1 MTTIFVRNNGSE
13 PFSDALDGVM
23 YNFEPGKEVEI
34 PEIAAKHIFGY
45 DDDNKEPYLVRLGW
59 MKMSN
64 QFAMAMEKL
73 GQFSFAKES
82 SLPKQEPAKTVHL
95 SAPVVER
102 VAAPMPKA
110 KGAAKVA
117 NLNG

>member
-13 PFSDALDGVM
+13 PFSDGLDGVV
-23 YNFEPGKEVEI
+23 YHFEPGKEIEI

-45 DDDNKEPYLVRLGW
+45 GDDDKEPYLIRLGW

-64 QFAMAMEKL
+64 QFNEAMEKL
-73 GQFSFAKES
+73 ALFSFSKES
-82 SLPKQEPAKTVHL
+82 VKPVHL

>member
-13 PFSDALDGVM
+13 TFSDGLDGTV
-23 YNFEPGKEVEI
+23 YHFEPGKEVEI

-45 DDDNKEPYLVRLGW
+45 GDDDKEPYLVRLGW

-64 QFAMAMEKL
+64 QFGLAMEKL
-73 GQFSFAKES
+73 AQFSFSKES
-82 SLPKQEPAKTVHL
+82 SKTVHL

-117 NLNG
+117 NFNA

>member
-1 MTTIFVRNNGSE
+1 MTTIFVRNNGSD
-13 PFSDALDGVM
+13 PFSDALDGTV
-23 YNFEPGKEVEI
+23 YHFESGKEIEI

-45 DDDNKEPYLVRLGW
+45 GDDNKEPYLVRLGW

-64 QFAMAMEKL
+64 QFDAAMEKL
-73 GQFSFAKES
+73 ALFSFSKES
-82 SLPKQEPAKTVHL
+82 VKPVHL

-117 NLNG
+117 NLDG

>member
-13 PFSDALDGVM
+13 TFSDGLDGTV
-23 YNFEPGKEVEI
+23 YHFEPGKEVEI

-45 DDDNKEPYLVRLGW
+45 GDDNKEPYLVRLGW

-64 QFAMAMEKL
+64 QFNLAMERL
-73 GQFSFAKES
+73 AQFSFSKES
-82 SLPKQEPAKTVHL
+82 SKTVHL

>member
-1 MTTIFVRNNGSE
+1 MTIIFVCNNGSE
-13 PFSDALDGVM
+13 PFSDALDGTV
-23 YNFEPGKEVEI
+23 YHFEPNKVVEI
-34 PEIAAKHIFGY
+34 PEVAAKHIFGY
-45 DDDNKEPYLVRLGW
+45 GDDNKEPYLIRLGW

-64 QFAMAMEKL
+64 QFNMAMEKL
-73 GQFSFAKES
+73 GHFSFSRES
-82 SLPKQEPAKTVHL
+82 ASSNEEPIKPVHL

>member
-1 MTTIFVRNNGSE
+1 MITIFVRNNGSD
-13 PFSDALDGVM
+13 PFFDALDGTV
-23 YNFEPGKEVEI
+23 YHFESGKEIEI

-45 DDDNKEPYLVRLGW
+45 GDDNKEPYLVRLGW

-64 QFAMAMEKL
+64 QFNEAMEKL
-73 GQFSFAKES
+73 ALFSFSKES
-82 SLPKQEPAKTVHL
+82 VKPVHL

-117 NLNG
+117 NLDG

>member
-1 MTTIFVRNNGSE
+1 MTTIFVRNNGSD
-13 PFSDALDGVM
+13 PFFDALDGTV
-23 YNFEPGKEVEI
+23 YHFESGKEIEI

-45 DDDNKEPYLVRLGW
+45 GDDNKEPYLVRLGW

-64 QFAMAMEKL
+64 QFNEAMEKL
-73 GQFSFAKES
+73 ALFSFSKES
-82 SLPKQEPAKTVHL
+82 IKPVHL

-117 NLNG
+117 NLDG

>member
-1 MTTIFVRNNGSE
+1 MTTIFVRNNGSDK
-13 PFSDALDGVM
+13 FSDGLDGTV
-23 YNFEPGKEVEI
+23 YHFEPGKEVEI

-45 DDDNKEPYLVRLGW
+45 GDDNKEPYLVRLGW

-64 QFAMAMEKL
+64 QFDLAMERL
-73 GQFSFAKES
+73 AQFSFSKES
-82 SLPKQEPAKTVHL
+82 SKTVHL

-117 NLNG
+117 NFNA

>member
-1 MTTIFVRNNGSE
+1 
-13 PFSDALDGVM
+13 
-23 YNFEPGKEVEI
+23 
-34 PEIAAKHIFGY
+34 
-45 DDDNKEPYLVRLGW
+45 

-64 QFAMAMEKL
+64 QFEAAMQKL
-73 GQFSFAKES
+73 GEFSFSKES
-82 SLPKQEPAKTVHL
+82 VKPVHL

-117 NLNG
+117 NLDG